1 MPGFIG
7 NRMQRVYRREAQLL
21 LEEGA
26 SPRQVDA
33 ALEEWGMAMGPFA
46 VQDLAGIDIAM
57 SSRRVFAE
65 LDRPG
70 ER

>member
-1 MPGFIG
+1 
-7 NRMQRVYRREAQLL
+7 MQRVYRREAQLL